1 MNRDVMISVRGIQIL
16 NGLTDGDIETVQKGK
31 YYFREGSHFLIYDEY
46 MEGFQQPVKNILRFH
61 EKEVSVVK
69 RGLVNVQMLFEEGK
83 KTLTQ
88 YHTPFGAIMVG
99 LDTRKVRW
107 REESDSLHLRVSYVL
122 EANYQYIAD
131 CRIRVDVKEQIP
143 AAGS

>member
-46 MEGFQQPVKNILRFH
+46 MEGFQQPVKNILRFY

-107 REESDSLHLRVSYVL
+107 REEPDSLHLRVSYVL